1 MELLCGVALSCL
13 SLLSTGAWFLSG
25 VAWKIVLKNVIFP
38 EVLEK
43 ASKKIEKKCYSS
55 RKELENE

>member
-1 MELLCGVALSCL
+1 MLIAYVNRGILP
-13 SLLSTGAWFLSG
+13 G

-38 EVLEK
+38 EVMEK

-55 RKELENE
+55 RKEFRK

>member
-43 ASKKIEKKCYSS
+43 ASKKIEKRVYSS

>member
-1 MELLCGVALSCL
+1 MGVAPSYL

>member
-1 MELLCGVALSCL
+1 MAEASVDR
-13 SLLSTGAWFLSG
+13 STPPE
-25 VAWKIVLKNVIFP
+25 WKNKRFQENVIFP
-38 EVLEK
+38 EVMEK

>member
-1 MELLCGVALSCL
+1 MWSCPLLLIAFVNRGMVLV
-13 SLLSTGAWFLSG
+13 WW
-25 VAWKIVLKNVIFP
+25 AWKIVLKNVIFP
-38 EVLEK
+38 EVMEK

>member
-1 MELLCGVALSCL
+1 MCGVALSCL

-43 ASKKIEKKCYSS
+43 ASKKIEKRVYSS

>member
-1 MELLCGVALSCL
+1 MCGVALSCL

>member
-1 MELLCGVALSCL
+1 MLIAFVNRGMVLV
-13 SLLSTGAWFLSG
+13 WW
-25 VAWKIVLKNVIFP
+25 AWKIVLKNVIFP